1 MSNFHPVNPQSAT
14 TEAKA
19 ALDIVQAA
27 FGGTPNLM
35 KMLAAAPNVLTGV
48 MALNQAVNS
57 GELETTLV
65 EQVALLTSGIN
76 QCDYCVAVHVHVG
89 QQNGLSRPEL
99 LANLQGQASDPK
111 AQAVLNFTKSV
122 VENRGQVTTATL
134 QELCDQGLSDKAII
148 EILGVIGLYTFLN
161 YAKHLTQPVLDFPI
175 VEEFGIKA
183 T

>member
-1 MSNFHPVNPQSAT
+1 MNSFQPIESQTANA
-14 TEAKA
+14 EAKA

-35 KMLAAAPNVLTGV
+35 KMLATAPNVLTGI

-57 GELETTLV
+57 GELETALV
-65 EQVALLTSGIN
+65 EQVALLTSAMN
-76 QCDYCVAVHVHVG
+76 QCDYCVAVHVYVG

-122 VENRGQVTTATL
+122 VENRGRVNTDTL
-134 QELCDQGLSDKAII
+134 QALRDRGLSDKAIL

-161 YAKHLTQPVLDFPI
+161 YAKHLTQPVLDFPV
-175 VEEFGIKA
+175 VEEFVIKA
-183 T
+183 A